1 MSGIGINAILL
12 GAVGILNEPVVF
24 EYVKRLLLLFF
35 APSLQKEGRKT
46 VLHNLL
52 RFMFTSLMIYSN
64 ILNISLCE

>member
-12 GAVGILNEPVVF
+12 GAVGILSEPVLF
-24 EYVKRLLLLFF
+24 EYVKRLLLLCF